1 MGLSVI
7 DVDLYGNALVA
18 FPLMLHQQFPGG
30 GEPPE
35 HKYLHRGEVVVVLC
49 AKAGLGNI
57 EYYEVLTRHG
67 IGWLWIFDVK
77 HEIP

>member
-1 MGLSVI
+1 MIDQMGLSVI
-7 DVDLYGNALVA
+7 DVDLS
-18 FPLMLHQQFPGG
+18 MLHQQYPGV
-30 GEPPE
+30 EHHLRPRPE

-49 AKAGLGNI
+49 VKVGLAYI